1 MIWLSLLLRAWI
13 FGPYMQ
19 QRIAEIILYV
29 RSSVPESFFH
39 RLRINIS
46 KAHHTTDFG
55 MDVGGAKS
63 QLDHNE
69 LKTDKVLTAAIEITK
84 YHKEKGMRTER
95 AAAPA
100 ERVWVEDGAMEV
112 FKDIPVRVNLGDQ
125 RLKKAAASKRERV
138 HFCAELEAL
147 LARGETPKRRRG
159 GPSRPM
165 PDMVPSAPLRL
176 ASKADGT
183 LVNTYERVRADAAT
197 VPMHPFSSVCPPR
210 AVGEGR
216 GVNPGSGTHLHT
228 AVQAMM
234 EDGMV

>member
-1 MIWLSLLLRAWI
+1 
-13 FGPYMQ
+13 MQ

-84 YHKEKGMRTER
+84 YHKENGMRTER

-125 RLKKAAASKRERV
+125 RLKKATASKRKR
-138 HFCAELEAL
+138 L
-147 LARGETPKRRRG
+147 LARGEKPKRRHG

-197 VPMHPFSSVCPPR
+197 LPMHPFSSVCPPR

-216 GVNPGSGTHLHT
+216 TVDPGSGGTHLHT

-234 EDGMV
+234 EDGRV